1 MSEYYVVHRSP
12 LTVCT
17 SKSVSH
23 AIWYPTLKRAH
34 VTVSKG
40 ILFASIGHSSSRE
53 TVAPD
58 GTVKIQKRL
67 ELLPEE
73 TLYLVERGAMYC
85 WRPTDLPLPKTPLLD
100 DMEGA
105 PMSVQQA
112 FAELIGTEDLT
123 FEKYQVCSYPHS
135 TISSCDTDQSS

>member
-1 MSEYYVVHRSP
+1 M
-12 LTVCT
+12 
-17 SKSVSH
+17 
-23 AIWYPTLKRAH
+23 
-34 VTVSKG
+34 SKG
-40 ILFASIGHSSSRE
+40 ILFASIGHSASRE

-58 GTVKIQKRL
+58 GAVKIQKRL

-105 PMSVQQA
+105 PMPVQQA

-123 FEKYQVCSYPHS
+123 FEKYQVCSYPLS
-135 TISSCDTDQSS
+135 NISSRDADQSS